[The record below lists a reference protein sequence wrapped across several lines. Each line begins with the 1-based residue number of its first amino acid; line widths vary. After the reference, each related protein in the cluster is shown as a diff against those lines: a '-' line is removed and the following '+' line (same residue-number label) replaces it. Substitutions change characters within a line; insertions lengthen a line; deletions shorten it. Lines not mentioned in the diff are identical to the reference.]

1 MPKVLH
7 VALLIETSRA
17 YGRGLLQ
24 GINGYLRAH
33 GPWSIYV
40 QADGLGMPPPKWLR
54 EWNGDGILARIDDRL
69 MAETIRETGLPA
81 VDLRYSVR
89 NFGFP
94 HVGLD
99 NRAVVQLAFEH
110 LANCGFKQFG
120 FCGLPPGN
128 NFWMDLRRDLF
139 EQVVLASGSPCYT
152 FDWPSRPKSASWE
165 DEQEQ
170 IAAWVRQLPKPI
182 GVMTCNDERGLQL
195 LDACRRINVL
205 VPEEVAVIG
214 VDNDEIIC
222 NLSNPNLSSV
232 DVNTYNVGYEA
243 AALLHRMIAGEPRTE
258 QSILLA
264 PGVVVTRESTDVLAT
279 EDRELADA
287 IRLIRKHACGG
298 LRLKDFGRMTKLR
311 RRALEQRVRSLLGRS
326 PKEEITRIQLETAK
340 RLLVDTDLPVVAVA
354 EKCGFSQ
361 PKYFTQVFHTKVGTP
376 PVLYRR
382 NAKRL
387 FRFNPKWSEPESE
400 LCYKPSGNHSL
411 RKRRKNYTAREKV
424 AILRRH
430 LMDGVP
436 VSDLCDE
443 YQLSPTLFYT
453 WEKMFFDNGA
463 AAFEHKSATG
473 DAEYL
478 RVISSLQAKLERKK
492 NLAAELTEERV
503 QRNRSLGEL

>member
-40 QADGLGMPPPKWLR
+40 QADGLGMPPPQWMRKWK
-54 EWNGDGILARIDDRL
+54 GDGILARIDDRL
-69 MAETIRETGLPA
+69 TAETIRQTGLPA

-99 NRAVVQLAFEH
+99 NRAVVQLAFQH
-110 LANCGFKQFG
+110 LANCGFRQFG
-120 FCGLPPGN
+120 FCGLRPGK

-139 EQVVLASGSPCYT
+139 EQVVLASGSACHI

-170 IAAWVRQLPKPI
+170 IAAWVHRLPKPV
-182 GVMTCNDERGLQL
+182 GVMTCNDDRGLQL

-205 VPEEVAVIG
+205 VPEEVAVVG

-243 AALLHRMIAGEPRTE
+243 AALLDRMMAGEPATE
-258 QSILLA
+258 QSLLLA
-264 PGVVVTRESTDVLAT
+264 PGIVVTRESTDVLAT

-287 IRLIRKHACGG
+287 IRLIREHACDG
-298 LRLKDFGRMTKLR
+298 LRLKDFGRMTKLPR
-311 RRALEQRVRSLLGRS
+311 RILERRVRNLLGRS
-326 PKEEITRIQLETAK
+326 PKEEITRVQLETAK
-340 RLLVDTDLPVVAVA
+340 RLLVGTDLPVVAVA

-361 PKYFTQVFHTKVGTP
+361 PKYFTQVFHAKVGTP

-382 NAKRL
+382 NATRL
-387 FRFNPKWSEPESE
+387 FCFIPKWSEPRPE
-400 LCYKPSGNHSL
+400 LYYNSAGDHSMP
-411 RKRRKNYTAREKV
+411 KAGQKYTPPEKV

-430 LMDGVP
+430 LIDRVP

-443 YQLSPTLFYT
+443 YQLSPPLFYAWQKT
-453 WEKMFFDNGA
+453 FFENGA
-463 AAFEHKSATG
+463 AAFELKNATAG
-473 DAEYL
+473 AE
-478 RVISSLQAKLERKK
+478 
-492 NLAAELTEERV
+492 
-503 QRNRSLGEL
+503 